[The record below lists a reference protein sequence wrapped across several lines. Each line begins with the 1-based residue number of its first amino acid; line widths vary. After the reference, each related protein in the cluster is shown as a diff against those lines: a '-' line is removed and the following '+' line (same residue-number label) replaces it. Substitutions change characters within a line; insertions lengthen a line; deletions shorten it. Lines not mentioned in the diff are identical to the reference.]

1 MAFEIHKTP
10 FPGVAVGTIIA
21 GAPVKWSSAGECAV
35 SVCATSTD
43 RVAGVTHV
51 AAASGQPVAVHEPGE
66 TVKAIA
72 AATVLAGVTVTFS
85 AASAG
90 YYPGINASGH
100 AAAGNCVSGD
110 TNPGETFSLNIRTGG
125 IN

>member
-10 FPGVAVGTIIA
+10 FPGIAVGSIVA
-21 GAPVKWSSAGECAV
+21 GAPVKWGTTGEKAV
-35 SVCATSTD
+35 TVCATSTD

-51 AAASGQPVAVHEPGE
+51 TVASGQPVAVHEPGE
-66 TVKAIA
+66 TVKVTA
-72 AATVLAGVTVTFS
+72 AATVLAGAVVTWS

-90 YYPGINASGH
+90 YYTGINASGH

-110 TNPGETFSLNIRTGG
+110 TNPGETFSLYIRTGA
-125 IN
+125 IA

>member
-1 MAFEIHKTP
+1 MAFELHDEP
-10 FPGVAVGTIIA
+10 FPGIAVGSIVA
-21 GAPVKWSSAGECAV
+21 GAPVKWDSAGERAV
-35 SVCATSTD
+35 KVCATSTD

-51 AAASGQPVAVHEPGE
+51 TVASGQPVAVHKPDEV
-66 TVKAIA
+66 VKAVA
-72 AATVLAGVTVTFS
+72 AATVLAGNTVTWS

-110 TNPGETFSLNIRTGG
+110 TNPGETFSLYIRTGG